1 MEHVNVFAASQAI
14 FNNTAVQDWL
24 VSDTGII
31 LTCFPA
37 TYRALLLLRPDGPV
51 ETLGFDLCLD
61 FQRPTPCQA
70 DAESLR

>member
-14 FNNTAVQDWL
+14 FDNTAAQDWL
-24 VSDTGII
+24 VPDTGIV

-37 TYRALLLLRPDGPV
+37 SYRALLLLRPDGSV
-51 ETLGFDLCLD
+51 ETLEFDFCLD
-61 FQRPTPCQA
+61 FQRSTPCQA